1 MLSNFE
7 AGSNYQDTQDP
18 AVTVL
23 FKVNDDDT
31 YLAAWTTTPWTLPSN
46 LGLCVG
52 PDIDYVKVFD
62 ESIGA
67 HVILAEARLSA
78 YETDKTLTPVEQMKG
93 STLAGLKYEPLFP
106 YFAEQED
113 LGAFQ
118 VLVDDYVTT
127 EAGTG
132 IVHQAPAFGEDD
144 FRVFKAAGLPRW
156 RAPLTWQV
164 SSSRLSPILRGFMLK
179 KLIGRSSATSKTKG
193 LLQTRGHPAQLSVLP
208 AIRHP
213 HHLSDHRLL
222 VCES

>member
-1 MLSNFE
+1 MGKGLIYRGEKVVPFSTALGTVLSNFE

-23 FKVNDDDT
+23 FKVNDGDT

-93 STLAGLKYEPLFP
+93 SALAGLKYEPLFP
-106 YFAEQED
+106 YFR
-113 LGAFQ
+113 
-118 VLVDDYVTT
+118 
-127 EAGTG
+127 AGG
-132 IVHQAPAFGEDD
+132 LRRFPS
-144 FRVFKAAGLPRW
+144 AG
-156 RAPLTWQV
+156 
-164 SSSRLSPILRGFMLK
+164 
-179 KLIGRSSATSKTKG
+179 
-193 LLQTRGHPAQLSVLP
+193 
-208 AIRHP
+208 
-213 HHLSDHRLL
+213 
-222 VCES
+222 